1 MRKGVIQMAMDV
13 DIGAIERRATRNDD
27 ILTRAYKKYG
37 VTGSPQDDN
46 PAQAKARAKAK
57 AEANRN
63 IKRADSRSN
72 KSKGNKK
79 SGNKSSKG

>member
-1 MRKGVIQMAMDV
+1 MATQNL

-27 ILTRAYKKYG
+27 ILSRAYKKYG

-57 AEANRN
+57 QKL
-63 IKRADSRSN
+63 I
-72 KSKGNKK
+72 GI
-79 SGNKSSKG
+79 

>member
-1 MRKGVIQMAMDV
+1 MATQNL

-27 ILTRAYKKYG
+27 ILSRAYKKYG

-63 IKRADSRSN
+63 IKRADRSN